1 MKKKIVII
9 GALGYIGTELCKIY
23 SGESWHNSVIA
34 IDSRFISERVSQLR
48 NWNIEFNQGGL
59 LDKNF
64 LKENLK
70 DADIVY
76 HLAGITDVAYVKKDS
91 NKEQDDKIK
100 TTAIE
105 GTRNVI
111 NSINNKCKLIFPSTH
126 VIYEGLKNTK
136 ENIHEDEKPY
146 PILAYS
152 SSKVQNENDIK
163 SSNKNYIILRLGSV
177 YGYSTDTMRI
187 NIMPNLFSK
196 IASQNGTINLFSG
209 GKQIKSLVPLIDV
222 ARCMKFMAENPRLNK
237 ETFNLTKESI
247 TVKEVA
253 EICKKINPKLSI
265 KVTNDETPNLG
276 YTLSNKK
283 LMQTGFKFLYN
294 LEDSIKEMI
303 TKWSKHYLNENLEFI
318 KRGEKEFI
326 DKRGKIS
333 NFELPEPVNLIG
345 YIESKKGTVRANH
358 FHPIQEQKVLL
369 VKGQFISVYQ
379 DLLKKDSIK
388 VTHVVNAGDLIVTKP
403 NVAHTMVSVS
413 YTHLTL
419 PTKA

>member
-59 LDKNF
+59 LDENF

-91 NKEQDDKIK
+91 NKEQDEKIK
-100 TTAIE
+100 ITAIE
-105 GTRNVI
+105 GTRNVV

-136 ENIHEDEKPY
+136 ENIHEDEKPC

-152 SSKVQNENDIK
+152 SSKVQNENEIK

-253 EICKKINPKLSI
+253 EICKKINPRLSI

-303 TKWSKHYLNENLEFI
+303 TKWSKQHLNENLEFI
-318 KRGEKEFI
+318 KIGE
-326 DKRGKIS
+326 
-333 NFELPEPVNLIG
+333 
-345 YIESKKGTVRANH
+345 
-358 FHPIQEQKVLL
+358 
-369 VKGQFISVYQ
+369 
-379 DLLKKDSIK
+379 
-388 VTHVVNAGDLIVTKP
+388 
-403 NVAHTMVSVS
+403 
-413 YTHLTL
+413 
-419 PTKA
+419 